1 MILAPGT
8 PIGKYVVRRRLAEG
22 GMAEI
27 YLASFRGPE
36 GFEKEVVI
44 KRIRSFL
51 ASDPQFVDMFKAE
64 ARHAAKLNHANIVQI
79 FDFGVHE
86 DSWYIA
92 MEYVRGRSLW
102 DLNKRSRQ
110 VLSAVPPTLVAHI
123 GSDVARGLHYAHRLK
138 EGGQPL
144 HLVHRDVTPHNVL
157 LSFEGAVK
165 LTDFGIAKAGNRLTS
180 PGMLKGK
187 FAYMSPEQ
195 ARGDEVDA
203 RTDVF
208 ALGIVLWEMLTGGRL
223 FVGDSDVATLRAV
236 QHSVIVPPA
245 RLNPA
250 VRPELDAVVMRALER
265 DPVRRYQT
273 AQELERALRECVLR
287 HAQSVDET
295 DVGRFLRQVFAPDAA
310 GVDGER
316 AVDPSAGGPQPPS
329 APESGPAPTP
339 ASESERRGAQ
349 TVALTERPAAVAG
362 APRGKITVPMRV
374 PRPAATVTSTAIP
387 PTVVATPTAP
397 SRRSRVRIFAG
408 AGAGVAVLVAGT
420 ILISLQ
426 PSSAGSPSARVATS
440 VPMPPGSADT
450 APKSSAHSTPEASDT
465 PPPVEGEGVAPPD
478 APRPVADGDRG
489 GMATLTV
496 DVRPFA
502 EVVIDGTRKGE
513 VVGKRQWTLPPGRY
527 VVEFRHP
534 KRNSGQQVVTLDE
547 GSQKTVRFNAFT
559 P

>member
-1 MILAPGT
+1 
-8 PIGKYVVRRRLAEG
+8 
-22 GMAEI
+22 MAEI

-79 FDFGVHE
+79 FDFGVHQ

-123 GSDVARGLHYAHRLK
+123 GSEVARGLHYAHKLK

-180 PGMLKGK
+180 PGTLKGK

-208 ALGIVLWEMLTGGRL
+208 ALAIVLWEMLTGGRL

-245 RLNPA
+245 RLNPE
-250 VRPELDAVVMRALER
+250 VRPELDAAVMRALER
-265 DPVRRYQT
+265 DPAQRYQT

-287 HAQSVDET
+287 HARSVDET

-310 GVDGER
+310 GGEGER
-316 AVDPSAGGPQPPS
+316 AVDPSAAGPQPPS
-329 APESGPAPTP
+329 SPESGPGPSHPSDP
-339 ASESERRGAQ
+339 AR
-349 TVALTERPAAVAG
+349 VERPVAPAG
-362 APRGKITVPMRV
+362 VPREKITVPMRV
-374 PRPAATVTSTAIP
+374 PRSAATATSTEIP
-387 PTVVATPTAP
+387 PTVVASPTAP
-397 SRRSRVRIFAG
+397 SRRSRVRIVAG

-420 ILISLQ
+420 ILLSLQ
-426 PSSAGSPSARVATS
+426 PSSAGSPRERALAAS
-440 VPMPPGSADT
+440 PPRAGSAG
-450 APKSSAHSTPEASDT
+450 SAATPSADPTPRAASEKAL
-465 PPPVEGEGVAPPD
+465 PGEGEGATPPE
-478 APRPVADGDRG
+478 APRPLADGDRG

-496 DVRPFA
+496 HVRPFA
-502 EVVIDGTRKGE
+502 DVVIDGKPRGE
-513 VVGKRQWTLPPGRY
+513 VVGTRQWTLPAGRY
-527 VVEFRHP
+527 LVEFRHP
-534 KRNSGQQVVTLDE
+534 KKTEQQMVMLDGASE
-547 GSQKTVRFNAFT
+547 ETVRFNAL
-559 P
+559 PR